1 MKKYEYASIL
11 SGDALEG
18 LADDPESLEFLRLRI
33 QLVFQAT
40 ERQPPVM
47 YQPPKPAMKTAAE
60 VSHEYMSDQEVIA
73 TDTARRVALQKLF
86 LRGEFKSLQDCVIV
100 LDRERL
106 YAIRYQNSAT
116 GEKTVLLAMAK
127 AISGPH
133 VAVLPSHGFWTS
145 DLHSWTKTSTDNFPP
160 KSDILHVMAFPGDG
174 TAFYDSLSRRNF

>member
-1 MKKYEYASIL
+1 MNTCQTKKSSPQTPHA
-11 SGDALEG
+11 
-18 LADDPESLEFLRLRI
+18 ESLSRNYI
-33 QLVFQAT
+33 
-40 ERQPPVM
+40 
-47 YQPPKPAMKTAAE
+47 YC
-60 VSHEYMSDQEVIA
+60 
-73 TDTARRVALQKLF
+73 F